1 MEPYSGGLFAGVA
14 PAGWNV
20 LEPGVFARG
29 NPEVDPTVFVQL
41 AAPNTGAQALAAGV
55 LERYGITELGA
66 PSDRFE
72 SEHLVWDIHLI
83 QHEVGVMGLGLSERD
98 GTAYLVLL
106 VAQPEQAD
114 LLAKSAFFPALAAFE
129 PSG

>member
-1 MEPYSGGLFAGVA
+1 VKHRDIPQE
-14 PAGWNV
+14 
-20 LEPGVFARG
+20 ARG
-29 NPEVDPTVFVQL
+29 SPSDRRSEERRQSLQL
-41 AAPNTGAQALAAGV
+41 AAPDTEAQDLAAGV
-55 LERYGITELGA
+55 LQRYGVTDLGT

-72 SEHLVWDIHLI
+72 SDHLVWDIHLF
-83 QHEVGVMGLGLSERD
+83 QHEVGVMGLGLAERD

-129 PSG
+129 PTG